1 MLSENSVQ
9 GYVFMFFITIFLPR
23 FKAQWSSVRQ
33 CCKLPMVAAMRSS
46 NGCVSLRPNKS
57 CWGCSLQSFYMRD
70 LECMVKD
77 TSCWWLLQ
85 IKYLCNRRCQKSA
98 GIQRL
103 SILQVQFLCLWPCI
117 FKRYTCFLVMFFNLS
132 SIAFC
137 LEVFYSA
144 GTNSG
149 LMLFTVFERL
159 ICASVHI
166 GCIPGRADLSVS
178 HCHNA
183 WLKCDGFVWL

>member
-1 MLSENSVQ
+1 
-9 GYVFMFFITIFLPR
+9 MFFIAIFLPR
-23 FKAQWSSVRQ
+23 FKAQWSSVSQ
-33 CCKLPMVAAMRSS
+33 CCKLPMVAAMRSN

-137 LEVFYSA
+137 LKVFYSA

-149 LMLFTVFERL
+149 LMLFAVFWKTCMCKCTYRVHTWESW
-159 ICASVHI
+159 SV
-166 GCIPGRADLSVS
+166 CFTLPQCMVEMW
-178 HCHNA
+178 
-183 WLKCDGFVWL
+183 WLCLTLVLFKMI